1 MIMMRIVFKTRWL
14 LPILLIGLAVL
25 FVKLPTSAAD
35 QALAGTSLTTEKSQV
50 RVGDS
55 ASVID
60 PPQAE
65 PRVDET
71 VTASGE
77 ASDVAQAEFDD
88 TSCGTY

>member
-1 MIMMRIVFKTRWL
+1 MMRIVVKTRWL
-14 LPILLIGLAVL
+14 LPLLLIGLAVL

-50 RVGDS
+50 QVEDI
-55 ASVID
+55 ASVVD

-65 PRVDET
+65 AQVDES
-71 VTASGE
+71 VTAGGE

-88 TSCGTY
+88 TTCGTY

>member
-1 MIMMRIVFKTRWL
+1 MMMRIVFKTRWL
-14 LPILLIGLAVL
+14 LPLLLIGLAVL
-25 FVKLPTSAAD
+25 FVKLPTSASD
-35 QALAGTSLTTEKSQV
+35 QALAGTSLTMEKSQV

-65 PRVDET
+65 AQVDET

-77 ASDVAQAEFDD
+77 APDAAQAEFDD